1 MHNGIMQTAESTGT
15 GSKARVDGGT
25 LGVILEQLVRL
36 VRQLTTKPGLGTAA
50 TTALFRLLREGPL
63 RLTDLAHAEG
73 ISQPGMTQ
81 LVTRM
86 EREGLVHRTVSSD
99 DRRAVLVAVTDAGRD
114 FMIRRRAERAEVL
127 QKLLDDLEP
136 HEQSAIAAAIPA
148 LLRLVEQRPQP

>member
-1 MHNGIMQTAESTGT
+1 MHNGIIQTGKSARA

-25 LGVILEQLVRL
+25 FGIILEQLVRL
-36 VRQLTTKPGLGTAA
+36 VRQLTSKPGLGTAA
-50 TTALFRLLREGPL
+50 TTALYRLREGPL
-63 RLTDLAHAEG
+63 RLTDLANAEG

-86 EREGLVHRTVSSD
+86 EREGLVRRTVSTD

-136 HEQSAIAAAIPA
+136 HEQAAIAAAIPA
-148 LLRLVEQRPQP
+148 LIRLLEQRPPS